1 MISIIIIILA
11 AVVIYV
17 GIAEGQWIVS
27 VVFGG
32 IALLLLLMIAAGHED
47 DRAYVNFVRYW
58 ARGGPD
64 RERRPRKKSRR
75 EIREEQERAERA
87 RESYKAIL
95 RDADRMSGARRQEQS
110 FVCHYCGRFV
120 RAVSDTA
127 YTEEGRVRVYR
138 CPKCG
143 RQNMTKV

>member
-64 RERRPRKKSRR
+64 RERRPREKSRR
-75 EIREEQERAERA
+75 EIRGTLIECPGQVVRNSPLYATTAEG
-87 RESYKAIL
+87 
-95 RDADRMSGARRQEQS
+95 MSGRCATQRTRRK
-110 FVCHYCGRFV
+110 
-120 RAVSDTA
+120 AV
-127 YTEEGRVRVYR
+127 
-138 CPKCG
+138 
-143 RQNMTKV
+143 